1 MLGIVFKCSWKNDK
15 LYKVNIIL
23 CSFNLKKY
31 GFEHF
36 DSIAL
41 GTYFFK
47 FDTRFGEVGFFY
59 GQGC

>member
-1 MLGIVFKCSWKNDK
+1 MNPYFYEVGNTFQMLSWKNDK

-47 FDTRFGEVGFFY
+47 FDTRFGEV
-59 GQGC
+59 